1 MALKINIK
9 PGEKIVIN
17 GAVITVGEGATYLI
31 LQNHATFLR
40 EKDIMQEEDANS
52 PAKRIYFY
60 LMLMYL
66 DQENYQVYYSS
77 FMDRMLDLMG
87 VTTIQTVR
95 NNLMIIFENVQQR
108 RFYPALKA
116 CKALIQFETE
126 LLAMGNGQVAAVAAA
141 GANKAA
147 GASAGKPAVAQ
158 KSI

>member
-40 EKDIMQEEDANS
+40 EKDIMQEDEANT

-66 DQENYQVYYSS
+66 DQENYQVYYST

-87 VTTIQTVR
+87 VTTLQTVR

-116 CKALIQFETE
+116 CKALIQFEGE
-126 LLAMGNGQVAAVAAA
+126 LLTIPADDASVDVGRAA
-141 GANKAA
+141 GTQ
-147 GASAGKPAVAQ
+147 AGKPAVAQ

>member
-1 MALKINIK
+1 MPLKIVLKN
-9 PGEKIVIN
+9 GEKIIIN
-17 GAVITVGEGATYLI
+17 GAVLQNIGGAAKALI
-31 LQNHATFLR
+31 LNEAAVLR
-40 EKDIMQEEDANS
+40 EKDIMQEEDATS

-77 FMDRMLDLMG
+77 FMDRMLDVMG
-87 VTTIQTVR
+87 VTTMQAVR

-116 CKALIQFETE
+116 CKALIQFEAE
-126 LLAMGNGQVAAVAAA
+126 LLPEDGQPMASNAS
-141 GANKAA
+141 
-147 GASAGKPAVAQ
+147 GASASKPAVAQ

>member
-40 EKDIMQEEDANS
+40 EKDIMQEEDATS

-66 DQENYQVYYSS
+66 DQENYQVYYST

-87 VTTIQTVR
+87 VTTMQVVR

-116 CKALIQFETE
+116 CKALIQFEAE
-126 LLAMGNGQVAAVAAA
+126 LLTVETPAVA
-141 GANKAA
+141 GKAA
-147 GASAGKPAVAQ
+147 GASASRPAVAQ